1 MRRRE
6 RVVVE
11 RFTGLDEFG
20 KDHEVTVTD
29 VFDVETGVDMDS
41 RTLVERVA
49 ESSDGSA
56 LTPVSDD
63 VFRVQGTEWVIT
75 RKK

>member
-1 MRRRE
+1 MQGRE
-6 RVVVE
+6 RVLVE
-11 RFTGLDEFG
+11 RFIGLDEFG
-20 KDHEVTVTD
+20 KDHEVSL
-29 VFDVETGVDMDS
+29 FDVYDIETGVGVDS

-63 VFRVQGTEWVIT
+63 VFRVLGTEWVIT